1 MISIIL
7 ALLVPC
13 VDPPDSVEQVDPYFN
28 RSQVNIIKI
37 DGVYVGD
44 MENPTV
50 IITSDST
57 FIMDASDSCYIDSL
71 IK

>member
-13 VDPPDSVEQVDPYFN
+13 VDPPDSVETDPFFN
-28 RSQVNIIKI
+28 KSQVNIIKI

-44 MENPTV
+44 MKQPTI

-57 FIMDASDSCYIDSL
+57 FIIDVPDSCYIDSL